1 MKLYLYQD
9 DNLIKELKVSSYI
22 DNTYEIIDDDTKMK
36 IVLKPT
42 IIITRDN
49 KEAHFELNLTNN
61 TCIYQL
67 LEYNVSYDI
76 ELLMKNVINNEDKII
91 IEYKLNTQDVL
102 NKIIIEK
109 EEK

>member
-22 DNTYEIIDDDTKMK
+22 NNTYEIIDDDTNMK
-36 IVLKPT
+36 IIFKPE
-42 IIITRDN
+42 IIIIRDN
-49 KEAHFELNLTNN
+49 KGAHFELNLTNN

-76 ELLMKNVINNEDKII
+76 ELLSKKVTDNTNSLI